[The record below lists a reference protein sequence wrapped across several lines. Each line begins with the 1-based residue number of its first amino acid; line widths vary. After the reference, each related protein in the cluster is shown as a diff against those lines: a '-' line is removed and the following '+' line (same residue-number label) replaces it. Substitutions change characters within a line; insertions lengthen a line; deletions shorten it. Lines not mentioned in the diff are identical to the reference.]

1 MSFHALVIPE
11 DPTYNGY
18 ILKPLVERI
27 LAECGKPN
35 AKVIVLTNP
44 KADGYE
50 HAKALLDE
58 VFQRYKHHD
67 MMLFLPDADGKDRAA
82 EFAPLEA
89 KGRRVGVRLICCA
102 AVQEVEVWL
111 LAGHTNKLG
120 KSWNEVRADTAVKE
134 NVFQPFLQ
142 EHGDPR
148 RAGGGRDILMQQTL
162 GNYGGLLDRCPELRR
177 LQELI
182 CQHIH
187 LAEQAQNPV

>member
-1 MSFHALVIPE
+1 LSFRTLVIPE

-50 HAKALLDE
+50 HAKTLLDE

-67 MMLFLPDADGKDRAA
+67 VMLFLPDADGKDRMA
-82 EFAPLEA
+82 EFTHLEE
-89 KGRRVGVRLICCA
+89 KGRKAGVRLFCCA

-111 LAGHTNKLG
+111 LAGHIDKLTI
-120 KSWNEVRADTAVKE
+120 SWNEVRTDVSVKE
-134 NVFQPFLQ
+134 NVFLPFLR

-148 RAGGGRDILMQQTL
+148 RAGGGRDTLIQQAL
-162 GNYGGLLDRCPELRR
+162 GNYGGLLDRCPELKR
-177 LQELI
+177 LQESI
-182 CQHIH
+182 CQYLQS
-187 LAEQAQNPV
+187 LAGKS